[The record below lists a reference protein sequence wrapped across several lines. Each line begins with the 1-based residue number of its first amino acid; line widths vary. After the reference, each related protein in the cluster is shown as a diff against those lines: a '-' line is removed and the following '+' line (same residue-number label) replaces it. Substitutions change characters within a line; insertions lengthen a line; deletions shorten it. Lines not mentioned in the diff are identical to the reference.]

1 MLAVAEGLRA
11 AVDLHVCALDNTPVT
26 VETTLREELVERFG
40 AVSFI
45 RRRWELRPC
54 FRKADVVLWYGV
66 VNAVPDVLA
75 SLDRRPASVRV
86 IHTDRAE
93 DGPGFHRRWRRVIDR
108 TICVSPA
115 VARRIPGAAFIPNTC
130 SPDRLLGP
138 RHELFPPGRK
148 TLGFLGRLVPQKN
161 AAWLVENAAVLD
173 CNLLVQALDTQ
184 LQTTA
189 DLRRLAERQGIAD
202 RVCFLPPERDVGT
215 LLRSVDAVVIAS
227 QHEGFPM
234 VAVEAGLLG
243 TPVIATRVGALPE
256 VFPDQ
261 ILFVDG
267 GVDGPPELSSMRN
280 AVAAANPDWG
290 SRLRERVEE
299 LCARETVVARYL
311 EVLRAGLQ
319 SQPFDV
325 HPPGSAGVPPA
336 FKKIGPQARPH
347 REGTKVAGVPPAAQ
361 SIGSRDAGVP
371 RGAQEPAR
379 ED

>member
-1 MLAVAEGLRA
+1 MTARVCLVFPHVLLGGGETAMLAVAEGLRS

-26 VETTLREELVERFG
+26 VETTLREELAERFG

-45 RRRWELRPC
+45 RRRWELRPW

-75 SLDRRPASVRV
+75 SLDRRPASVRIV
-86 IHTDRAE
+86 HTDRTL
-93 DGPGFHRRWRRVIDR
+93 DGLGFHRRWRRVIDR
-108 TICVSPA
+108 TICVNPA
-115 VARRIPGAAFIPNTC
+115 VARRIPGAVFIPNTC

-138 RHELFPPGRK
+138 RRELFPPGRK

-161 AAWLVENAAVLD
+161 AAWLVENAAALD
-173 CNLLVQALDTQ
+173 CNLLIQALDTQ

-189 DLRRLAERQGIAD
+189 DLRRIAEQQRITE
-202 RVCFLPPERDVGT
+202 RVRFLPPGRDVGT

-261 ILFVDG
+261 ILFVDSG
-267 GVDGPPELSSMRN
+267 EDGLPDLSSMRS
-280 AVAAANPDWG
+280 ALAGVNPSWG
-290 SRLRERVEE
+290 HRLRERVEE
-299 LCARETVVARYL
+299 LCAPEAVVGRYL
-311 EVLRAGLQ
+311 EILQ
-319 SQPFDV
+319 F
-325 HPPGSAGVPPA
+325 
-336 FKKIGPQARPH
+336 
-347 REGTKVAGVPPAAQ
+347 
-361 SIGSRDAGVP
+361 SRDKA
-371 RGAQEPAR
+371 A
-379 ED
+379 